1 MTKRTGIPVE
11 AATDDIRSRL
21 LDLAADQFASEGYA
35 SVSVRD
41 LAGTLGLTTGAIY
54 SNFRSKGDLLAV
66 ALERRVREDMERSRT
81 DMPLPQF
88 VHQSFLR
95 LSERATMR
103 ALLVEAAAA
112 ARTDADLRDHL
123 NPVLADLLNR
133 WVADYRDWQKVRHV
147 DRRID
152 MDALVRCL
160 WSIELGIGV
169 LDAFGK
175 SRIQSSRLATLVSTY
190 LNALETTDG
199 PRESLA
205 STDSTKAQRTAQK
218 VSAKSVQN
226 SAEPIGS
233 LRGSPKAVATQSR
246 LIDTAIELFAARGYR
261 AVTVR
266 DLARATSVTTGSIY
280 GNFANKAVLLVEVIE
295 ARIDQD
301 LEQLP
306 TDLVESGSPAD
317 LVEYNLLAFAGR
329 AKLRALMLEGAAA
342 ARSDAEVRQ
351 RLQRLQDRHLSAWAG
366 GLEDRFANNGA
377 PNHDMRTAVTAVWSA
392 ELGLGLM
399 EALGLPTPS
408 PKALAQTFKSMF
420 TDAGFGTHAGASPR
434 NPPKRVAR

>member
-1 MTKRTGIPVE
+1 MTKRTGTHQE

-35 SVSVRD
+35 PVSVRD
-41 LAGTLGLTTGAIY
+41 LASTLGLTTGAIY
-54 SNFRSKGDLLAV
+54 SNFLSKGDLLAEV
-66 ALERRVREDMERSRT
+66 LERRVREDMERSRP

-88 VHQSFLR
+88 VYQSLLR
-95 LSERATMR
+95 ISERATMR

-123 NPVLADLLNR
+123 NPVLGDLLNR
-133 WVADYRDWQKVRHV
+133 WIADYRDWQKVRHV

-152 MDALVRCL
+152 MDALVRSL
-160 WSIELGIGV
+160 WSIELGLGV
-169 LDAFGK
+169 LDALGETRVK
-175 SRIQSSRLATLVSTY
+175 SNRLATFVSTY
-190 LNALETTDG
+190 LSALETTDG
-199 PRESLA
+199 PGKSLA
-205 STDSTKAQRTAQK
+205 SVGPTKGQRTARK
-218 VSAKSVQN
+218 GAAKSVQD
-226 SAEPIGS
+226 SVTPIGA
-233 LRGSPKAVATQSR
+233 LRDSPKAVATQSR
-246 LIDTAIELFAARGYR
+246 LIDAAIELFASRGYR

-306 TDLVESGSPAD
+306 ADLVESGSPAD

-329 AKLRALMLEGAAA
+329 AKLRALILEGAAA

-351 RLQRLQDRHLSAWAG
+351 RLHRLQDRHLSAWAG
-366 GLEDRFANNGA
+366 GLEDRLAHNGN
-377 PNHDMRTAVTAVWSA
+377 PSTDMRTAVTAVWSA

-408 PKALAQTFKSMF
+408 PKALAKTFKSMF
-420 TDAGFGTHAGASPR
+420 TDAGLGTSAGASPR
-434 NPPKRVAR
+434 HPQNGVAR

>member
-1 MTKRTGIPVE
+1 MTKRTGTPQE

-35 SVSVRD
+35 PVSVRD
-41 LAGTLGLTTGAIY
+41 LASTLGLTTGAIY
-54 SNFRSKGDLLAV
+54 SNFRSKGDLLAEV
-66 ALERRVREDMERSRT
+66 LERRVREDMERSRT

-88 VHQSFLR
+88 VHQSFLQ
-95 LSERATMR
+95 LTERATMR

-123 NPVLADLLNR
+123 NPVLGDLLNR
-133 WVADYRDWQKVRHV
+133 WIADYRDWQKVRHV

-152 MDALVRCL
+152 MDALVRSL
-160 WSIELGIGV
+160 WSIELGVGV
-169 LDAFGK
+169 LEAFGET
-175 SRIQSSRLATLVSTY
+175 RIKSSRLATFVSTY
-190 LNALETTDG
+190 LSALETTDG
-199 PRESLA
+199 PRKSLLNW
-205 STDSTKAQRTAQK
+205 AQK
-218 VSAKSVQN
+218 GKRTVRKDSAKSVQG
-226 SAEPIGS
+226 SVTPIGA
-233 LRGSPKAVATQSR
+233 LRDSPKAVATQSR
-246 LIDTAIELFAARGYR
+246 LIDAAIELFASRGYR

-317 LVEYNLLAFAGR
+317 LVEYNLLSFAGR
-329 AKLRALMLEGAAA
+329 AKLRALILEGAAA

-366 GLEDRFANNGA
+366 GLEDRLAHNGN
-377 PNHDMRTAVTAVWSA
+377 PSTDMRTAVTAVWSA

-408 PKALAQTFKSMF
+408 SKALAQTFKSMF
-420 TDAGFGTHAGASPR
+420 TDAGLSTSVGASPP
-434 NPPKRVAR
+434 NPQKRVAR